1 MCALDYCF
9 FFASAHK
16 IPKMVLAI
24 LLGQG
29 YKQLILGLD
38 FVETMYTLSL
48 VDQEQQTGQRFT
60 SESSLL
66 SFKVWI
72 LLQYLLSEGFPDDTK
87 RILHIFPPSSLI
99 NLIIPKNCTPH
110 VALIRGS
117 RHLLLYVYVK
127 ASDMNSIILAFISL
141 KTTWISPL
149 HSYVNQPIQAAV
161 KN

>member
-1 MCALDYCF
+1 MTNSINL
-9 FFASAHK
+9 S
-16 IPKMVLAI
+16 ILLAI
-24 LLGQG
+24 WIKYQTESFLGAFQKCDERMHFSKVYLVICHSLHYCRKG
-29 YKQLILGLD
+29 SS
-38 FVETMYTLSL
+38 LSL
-48 VDQEQQTGQRFT
+48 QHNDN
-60 SESSLL
+60 
-66 SFKVWI
+66 
-72 LLQYLLSEGFPDDTK
+72 
-87 RILHIFPPSSLI
+87 LHSSLI

-149 HSYVNQPIQAAV
+149 HLSVNQRTQAAV